1 MRQKAFS
8 QGKTGHPI
16 LLDKSLI
23 PGILADS
30 GEEGLRGAMLRSGE
44 TLQRVEVED
53 AGTLHDADTPED
65 FSAMAAERHH
75 HG

>member
-1 MRQKAFS
+1 MRSKAFS
-8 QGKTGHPI
+8 QGETGHPI

-30 GEEGLRGAMLRSGE
+30 GEEGLWGAMLRSGE

-53 AGTLHDADTPED
+53 AGTQRDFVALHK
-65 FSAMAAERHH
+65 
-75 HG
+75 